1 MSESKGESVRGS
13 SSRISGT
20 FDPQLWKGALDAAG
34 EGITISDI
42 SLPDNPIVYA
52 NGGFER
58 MTGYDADEVVG
69 RNCRFLQG
77 GETDSDTVAVIRRA
91 VTERSECTVEL
102 LNYRKNGEPFWN
114 RLSIRPLE
122 DASGEVTHFVGIQ
135 SDVTR
140 RRLAEDGL
148 RQAKSDLEVAYKEV
162 RESIDAAARIQS
174 TLLPSKSPD
183 IDGLEFSWI
192 FEPCDELAGDA
203 LNVIPLTDRFVA
215 LYMLDVTGHG
225 LPAALLS
232 VTLSR
237 FLSPLGEESILY
249 AATGD
254 EEAASS
260 VAAPSRVLERLNHRL
275 PFDTRTSQFCTIF
288 YGILDRQTL
297 EVNYASAG
305 HPPGVIVSASGD
317 PRVLEA
323 TGFPV
328 GIVPEP
334 SYMDRQVQLAPGD
347 RLVLYTDGLK
357 ENPNDE
363 DEEFGPKRLLRLL
376 DETVQEDLDLSLEK
390 VVAEVRAWSGSAS
403 LPDDLSVL
411 AMEVAKLAD

>member
-1 MSESKGESVRGS
+1 
-13 SSRISGT
+13 
-20 FDPQLWKGALDAAG
+20 
-34 EGITISDI
+34 
-42 SLPDNPIVYA
+42 
-52 NGGFER
+52 
-58 MTGYDADEVVG
+58 
-69 RNCRFLQG
+69 
-77 GETDSDTVAVIRRA
+77 
-91 VTERSECTVEL
+91 
-102 LNYRKNGEPFWN
+102 
-114 RLSIRPLE
+114 
-122 DASGEVTHFVGIQ
+122 
-135 SDVTR
+135 
-140 RRLAEDGL
+140 
-148 RQAKSDLEVAYKEV
+148 VAYKKV
-162 RESIDAAARIQS
+162 RESIDAAARIQR

-183 IDGLEFSWI
+183 IDGLEFSWL

-203 LNVIPLTDRFVA
+203 LNVIPLTDRLVA

-237 FLSPLGEESILY
+237 FLSPLGEDSILY
-249 AATGD
+249 EATGD

-260 VAAPSRVLERLNHRL
+260 AAAPSRVLERLNHRL
-275 PFDTRTSQFCTIF
+275 PFDTRTSQFFTIF
-288 YGILDRQTL
+288 YGILDRKTL
-297 EVNYASAG
+297 AMNYASAG
-305 HPPGVIVSASGD
+305 HPPGVIVSASGA

-347 RLVLYTDGLK
+347 RLVLYTDGLT

-376 DETVQEDLDLSLEK
+376 DETVQEDLDLSLER
-390 VVAEVRAWSGSAS
+390 VVAEVRAWSGRAS

-411 AMEVAKLAD
+411 AMEVAKPAD

>member
-1 MSESKGESVRGS
+1 VGGS
-13 SSRISGT
+13 SSRPSGT

-42 SLPDNPIVYA
+42 SLPDNPIIYA

-91 VTERSECTVEL
+91 VAERSECTVEL

-122 DASGEVTHFVGIQ
+122 DTSGEVTHFVGIQ

-140 RRLAEDGL
+140 RRRAEDSL
-148 RQAKSDLEVAYKEV
+148 RQAKGDLEVAYKKV
-162 RESIDAAARIQS
+162 RESIDAAARIQR

-183 IDGLEFSWI
+183 IDGLEFSWL

-203 LNVIPLTDRFVA
+203 LNVIPLTDRLVA

-237 FLSPLGEESILY
+237 FLSPLGEDSILY
-249 AATGD
+249 EATGD

-260 VAAPSRVLERLNHRL
+260 AAAPSRVLERLNHRL
-275 PFDTRTSQFCTIF
+275 PFDTRTSQFFTIF
-288 YGILDRQTL
+288 YGILDRKTL
-297 EVNYASAG
+297 AMNYASAG
-305 HPPGVIVSASGD
+305 HPPGVIVSASGA

-347 RLVLYTDGLK
+347 RLVLYTDGLT

-376 DETVQEDLDLSLEK
+376 DETVQEDLDLSLER
-390 VVAEVRAWSGSAS
+390 VVAEVRAWSGRAS

-411 AMEVAKLAD
+411 AMEVAKPAD